1 MAIANMKASTKVDF
15 KTPPMPT
22 ADDSPDDIKPDTKLP
37 TEIPP
42 ASPNFLAPYNWHLV
56 MDDGELHAVN
66 NVTGDVF
73 RGTHSDFSKMLRGS

>member
-15 KTPPMPT
+15 KTPQMPT
-22 ADDSPDDIKPDTKLP
+22 ADEPI

-42 ASPNFLAPYNWHLV
+42 ASPNFLAPYNWHLE
-56 MDDGELHAVN
+56 MDGKELHAVN